1 MSKGTTENVNVYNKI
16 SKGDYICKGNKLY
29 TKDEMKKML
38 LESGLTRGEVEML
51 WTLNTDDA
59 MREIGEMAGEKFE
72 VIRPEEGF
80 YLSEDGWTVKEFYKL
95 EKLRASFLI
104 FSIVLAIIFV
114 VAFIACEIAG
124 DSQQIKPVL
133 VPFFFMI
140 FVSVPYL
147 IAQLLTRLGASKLW
161 KEAKYDAS
169 VPEDALRTTARDL
182 LKTRR
187 KIMNSYI
194 NTMLMY
200 ECMEEYLMDE

>member
-1 MSKGTTENVNVYNKI
+1 MSKETTENVNVYNRI

-38 LESGLTRGEVEML
+38 LESGLARGEVEML

-59 MREIGEMAGEKFE
+59 MKEIGEMAGEKFE
-72 VIRPEEGF
+72 VIWPEEGF
-80 YLSEDGWTVKEFYKL
+80 YLSEDGWTTKEFYEL
-95 EKLRASFLI
+95 EKSRTGFGI
-104 FSIVLAIIFV
+104 FAIIVTLVNMVTLVVSIIGGNLQNVKEAAFHMIVLCAATL
-114 VAFIACEIAG
+114 VAGLSLRLF
-124 DSQQIKPVL
+124 DSELRK
-133 VPFFFMI
+133 
-140 FVSVPYL
+140 
-147 IAQLLTRLGASKLW
+147 T
-161 KEAKYDAS
+161 AKNNTS